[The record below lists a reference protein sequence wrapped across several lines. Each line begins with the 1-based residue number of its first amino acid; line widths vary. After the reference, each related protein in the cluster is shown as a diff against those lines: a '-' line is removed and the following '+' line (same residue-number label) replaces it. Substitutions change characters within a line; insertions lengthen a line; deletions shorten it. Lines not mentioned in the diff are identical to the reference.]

1 MYMYVIRHG
10 ETEWNR
16 LLKLQGRTDIPLND
30 NGINMAHKASE
41 GLKNVNF
48 TRIITSPLSRA
59 VETANIIKRDRDIP
73 VIIDDRIIEIGFGA
87 NEGCEYDKNKPDQYP
102 ELARF
107 FREPDVYVPARGGE
121 TIEQLKNRTAE
132 FLKDI
137 MKRYGSTDEVIL
149 LSVHGAVIRGIM
161 SYIKGTALKDFWRG
175 GVQSNCGVTLL
186 EVSSNSINILSENVT
201 YN

>member
-132 FLKDI
+132 FLRDI
-137 MKRYGSTDEVIL
+137 MARYGSTDEVIL

-161 SYIKGTALKDFWRG
+161 SYIKGTALKDF
-175 GVQSNCGVTLL
+175 
-186 EVSSNSINILSENVT
+186 
-201 YN
+201 